1 MLSIIR
7 SFILGK
13 DKTLVIK
20 RNIFFL
26 FMFTVLYYFSLVIA
40 KRMGLEVNEDY
51 FTWIDCFYFAIIT
64 HTGVGYNMPYSNSIT
79 YTVNVFHI
87 ILIFF
92 MGIGLIV

>member
-7 SFILGK
+7 AFVLGK
-13 DKTLVIK
+13 DKNLIIK

-26 FMFTVLYYFSLVIA
+26 LMFTVLYYFSLVIA
-40 KRMGLEVNEDY
+40 KHLGLEINDSY
-51 FTWIDCFYFAIIT
+51 FSWIDCFYFAIIT

-79 YTVNVFHI
+79 YTVNVLHI

-92 MGIGLIV
+92 MGIGLVI